1 MNNCSVQIICIL
13 LSLFPILTL
22 TSCQQKSDAWD
33 TMNMAEL
40 IMNFQPDS
48 ALSLLNNIESENLKS
63 NKERAYFS
71 LLKSMALDKNLVD
84 TTVFDILQP
93 AIDYYLKKGTADE
106 KLRTYYYQGRIYQ
119 NRGEN
124 DSAMYSFLRGREFF
138 AQAKDTMTI
147 ANLMVAQSTIL
158 YWMYKFE
165 DYIKNNLEAAKLYD
179 SLGRTDYVVSCLSNA
194 MDVCV
199 INADRQ
205 RADSLMSII
214 TRITSNS
221 PELKEG
227 FIPYK
232 LDYLL
237 QYGDRKDIMSILN
250 YYATFNSIDDYDKI
264 NIATAYYNLGEFNK
278 AKQLIDSVAI
288 NSQARNTLEYLS
300 IKPNILEKNG
310 DYADA
315 LDAYKDFSATV
326 DSMHI
331 DMISRDL
338 LFAQQK
344 HELEKYN
351 LMEIHKRDQRVWA
364 MIFVSFILLV
374 TAVFLYNSYKLSITK
389 RQLAEK
395 EKDSLIQANEKL
407 ELEQKNTLLA
417 KEAAESERD
426 RKALEAENLRLKIEQ
441 LENESLHL
449 KEVIEE
455 RNDLEKPLQDV
466 IKTRM
471 EMLNTLLAAEI
482 SQNAKYSKSYNKWQ
496 EDLIKD
502 KDTFMKSTRLAYKG
516 LYPKFM
522 DYLESRDLTES
533 EINYLCLYAIGL
545 RGTEVGEYIQIKRHY
560 HISSDIR
567 KKLGIDE
574 HETNIGLYVRKL
586 IKNL

>member
-1 MNNCSVQIICIL
+1 MKNCSIQVIRIL
-13 LSLFPILTL
+13 LGIIAMLTI
-22 TSCQQKSDAWD
+22 TCCQLNSDARD
-33 TMNMAEL
+33 KMNIAEHIL
-40 IMNFQPDS
+40 NTQPDS
-48 ALSLLNNIESENLKS
+48 ALILLNSIESESLDGK
-63 NKERAYFS
+63 KESARYS

-84 TTVFDILQP
+84 TTEFDVLQP
-93 AIDYYLKKGTADE
+93 AIDYYLKNGSADE
-106 KLRTYYYQGRIYQ
+106 KLRTHYYQGRIYQ

-138 AQAKDTMTI
+138 AQSKDTMTI
-147 ANLMVAQSTIL
+147 ANLMVAQATIQ

-165 DYIKNNLEAAKLYD
+165 DYISNNLEAARLYS
-179 SLGRTDYVVSCLSNA
+179 SLGRMDYEVSCLANA
-194 MDVCV
+194 MDICV

-214 TRITSNS
+214 TRIVSDS
-221 PELKEG
+221 PELIEC
-227 FIPYK
+227 ITPYK

-237 QYGDRKDIMSILN
+237 QYGESKDIMSIIN
-250 YYATFNSIDDYDKI
+250 YYATFDSIDDYAKI
-264 NIATAYYNLGEFNK
+264 DIATAYYNLGEFNN
-278 AKQLIDSVAI
+278 ARHIIDSVPI
-288 NSQARNTLEYLS
+288 NSYARNSLEYLS

-310 DYADA
+310 DFASA
-315 LDAYKDFSATV
+315 LEAYKNLSATI
-326 DSMHI
+326 DSIHI

-344 HELEKYN
+344 HELEKSN
-351 LMEIHKRDQRVWA
+351 LIEIHKRDQRVWTILFIA
-364 MIFVSFILLV
+364 FAFMVSLI
-374 TAVFLYNSYKLSITK
+374 FLYNSYKLSQTK

-395 EKDSLIQANEKL
+395 EKNSILQAKEKL
-407 ELEQKNTLLA
+407 ELEHKNTLLA

-426 RKALEAENLRLKIEQ
+426 RKSLEAENLKMKIEQ
-441 LENESLHL
+441 LEKESIQL
-449 KEVIEE
+449 KEIIDESK
-455 RNDLEKPLQDV
+455 DLEKPLQDV

-482 SQNAKYSKSYNKWQ
+482 SQNTKYTKSYKKWQ
-496 EDLIKD
+496 DELIKD
-502 KDTFMKSTRLAYKG
+502 KDNFMKSTRLAIKG

-522 DYLESRDLTES
+522 DYLESRALTES

-586 IKNL
+586 MKNL